1 MKLFAGEEVKEI
13 NDEKDEI
20 IEDLKQKVKN
30 FEMLSMENEK
40 NSAILTKLFDG
51 GLIDE
56 DGELTNKQ
64 IEEDDM

>member
-40 NSAILTKLFDG
+40 NSAILAKLFDG

>member
-1 MKLFAGEEVKEI
+1 MKIFAGEEVKEI

-40 NSAILTKLFDG
+40 NSAILAKLFDG

>member
-1 MKLFAGEEVKEI
+1 MRLFAGEEVKEI

-40 NSAILTKLFDG
+40 NSAILAKLFDG